1 MSEIFVEGER
11 AIREIIE
18 EKERLSA
25 AISSLGDLIAAT
37 DPLKSVALEIHESL
51 LKLEGSVSQL
61 NTAISKVEHQQDA
74 ILDNMCQLLERH
86 EAKILDEFVGF
97 SEKLKAME
105 ESLIAEMPVTFMGK
119 RGGR

>member
-1 MSEIFVEGER
+1 MSEIFVEGEK
-11 AIREIIE
+11 AIREIID

-51 LKLEGSVSQL
+51 LKLEDSVSQL
-61 NTAISKVEHQQDA
+61 NTVISKVEHQQDA
-74 ILDNMCQLLERH
+74 LLDNMCQLLERH
-86 EAKILDEFVGF
+86 EAKILGEFVGF

-119 RGGR
+119 RGRR